1 MGSTKGRSSRT
12 HCAATRRDRVYLP
25 DLDVFRRAVPDRNLE
40 TIMQFVDEFR
50 NPEVIRKTVDEIGRI
65 ADPKRHYRF
74 MEVCGG
80 HTHAIYRFGLKDLLP
95 SNIELI
101 HGPGCPVCVLPMGRI
116 DDGLAVAQ
124 QADVIF
130 AAFGDMM
137 RVPGTHGTPLEHK
150 ARGMDV
156 RTVYSPSDALKLARL
171 NPNKHVMFFAIGFET
186 TAPSTAMTLM
196 RAKAEGLHNFSVFC
210 NHVTIIPA
218 IRAILDS
225 PDMRLDAFI
234 GPGHVSTV
242 IGCRP
247 YEWIAQNEGKP
258 IVVSGF
264 EPVDILQ
271 SIVMLLRQMKE
282 GRAEVENQYKRV
294 VPWEGNRA
302 ALKAMHEVFQLRPY
316 FEWRGLGFIS
326 QSALRL
332 RDSYAEWDAEQR
344 FYTPGLRVT
353 DPKAAQCGEVLK
365 GVLKPAQCKL
375 FGNECTPEH
384 PVGALMVSSEGSCA
398 AYYNYEHR
406 KAALVTEVAS
416 AF

>member
-1 MGSTKGRSSRT
+1 MK
-12 HCAATRRDRVYLP
+12 
-25 DLDVFRRAVPDRNLE
+25 F
-40 TIMQFVDEFR
+40 IDEFR
-50 NPEVIRKTVDEIGRI
+50 DPELITRAAAEIRRL
-65 ADPKRHYRF
+65 ADPARHYRM

-80 HTHAIYRFGLKDLLP
+80 HTHAIYRFGLKGLLP
-95 SNIELI
+95 PNVELI

-116 DDGLAVAQ
+116 DDGLGIAEQ
-124 QADVIF
+124 SGVIF
-130 AAFGDMM
+130 TAFGDMM
-137 RVPGTHGTPLEHK
+137 RVPGTHGSPLEYK
-150 ARGMDV
+150 ARGLDM
-156 RTVYSPSDALKLARL
+156 RIVYSPADALKLARA
-171 NPNKHVMFFAIGFET
+171 NPDRHVMFFAIGFET
-186 TAPSTAMTLM
+186 TAPSTALTLL
-196 RAKAEGLHNFSVFC
+196 RARAEGIQNFSVFC
-210 NHVTIIPA
+210 NHVMILPA

-225 PDMRLDAFI
+225 PDMRIDAFV

-247 YEWIAQNEGKP
+247 YEWIAKGELKP

-264 EPVDILQ
+264 EPLDILQ
-271 SIVMLLRQMKE
+271 SIVMLLAQLKE

-302 ALKAMHEVFQLRPY
+302 ALKAMAEVFEVRPY

-326 QSALRL
+326 QSALRI
-332 RDSYAEWDAEQR
+332 RESFAEFDAERR
-344 FYTPGLRVT
+344 FTTPGVRVT

-398 AYYNYEHR
+398 AHFQYER
-406 KAALVTEVAS
+406 PVQYAQLS
-416 AF
+416 A

>member
-1 MGSTKGRSSRT
+1 MR
-12 HCAATRRDRVYLP
+12 Y
-25 DLDVFRRAVPDRNLE
+25 
-40 TIMQFVDEFR
+40 VDEFR
-50 NPEVIRKTVDEIGRI
+50 EPELIARTADEIRRL

-80 HTHAIYRFGLKDLLP
+80 HTHSIYRFGLADLLP
-95 SNIELI
+95 SNIELV

-116 DDGLAVAQ
+116 DDGLSMAEQ
-124 QADVIF
+124 PGVIF
-130 AAFGDMM
+130 TAFGDMM
-137 RVPGTHGTPLEHK
+137 RVPGTRGSPLEYK

-156 RTVYSPSDALKLARL
+156 RIVYSPSDALKLARC
-171 NPNKHVMFFAIGFET
+171 NPGKHVMFFAIGFET
-186 TAPSTAMTLM
+186 TAPSTALTLM
-196 RAKAEGLHNFSVFC
+196 RAKAQGIRNFSVFC

-218 IRAILDS
+218 IRAVLDS
-225 PDMRLDAFI
+225 PDMRIDAFI

-247 YEWIAQNEGKP
+247 YAWIASNEEKP
-258 IVVSGF
+258 IVVAGF
-264 EPVDILQ
+264 EPLDVLQ
-271 SIVMLLRQMKE
+271 SIVMLLRQLNQNQKK
-282 GRAEVENQYKRV
+282 VENQYQRA

-302 ALKAMHEVFQLRPY
+302 ALKAMADVFELRPY

-326 QSALRL
+326 QSALRI
-332 RDSYAEWDAEQR
+332 RESYAEWDAERR
-344 FYTPGLRVT
+344 FSVPGVRVT

-375 FGNECTPEH
+375 FGKECTPEQ

-406 KAALVTEVAS
+406 KRQALTNLSLTA
-416 AF
+416 

>member
-1 MGSTKGRSSRT
+1 MK
-12 HCAATRRDRVYLP
+12 
-25 DLDVFRRAVPDRNLE
+25 
-40 TIMQFVDEFR
+40 FVDEFR
-50 NPEVIRKTVDEIGRI
+50 DAEVITRTADEIRRL
-65 ADPKRHYRF
+65 ADPGRHYRL

-95 SNIELI
+95 PNIELI

-116 DDGLAVAQ
+116 DDGLNLA
-124 QADVIF
+124 ADPKVMF

-137 RVPGTHGTPLEHK
+137 RVPGAQGSPLEHK

-156 RTVYSPSDALKLARL
+156 RIVYSPTDALKLAR
-171 NPNKHVMFFAIGFET
+171 NHPDRHVMFFAIGFET
-186 TAPSTAMTLM
+186 TAPSTALTLL
-196 RAKAEGLHNFSVFC
+196 RARAEGLRNFSVFC

-225 PDMRLDAFI
+225 PDMRLDGFI

-247 YEWIAQNEGKP
+247 YEWIARDQGKP

-264 EPVDILQ
+264 EPLDLLQ
-271 SIVMLLRQMKE
+271 SIVMLLRQLKE
-282 GRAEVENQYKRV
+282 GRAVVENQYKRV

-302 ALKAMHEVFQLRPY
+302 ALAAMAEVFQLRPF

-326 QSALRL
+326 QSALRI
-332 RDSYAEWDAEQR
+332 RESFAPWDAEAI
-344 FYTPGLRVT
+344 FPVAGVRVT

-365 GVLKPAQCKL
+365 GVLKPVQCKL
-375 FGNECTPEH
+375 FGRECTPEH

-406 KAALVTEVAS
+406 KAAALTSLAAPV
-416 AF
+416 

>member
-1 MGSTKGRSSRT
+1 MR
-12 HCAATRRDRVYLP
+12 
-25 DLDVFRRAVPDRNLE
+25 
-40 TIMQFVDEFR
+40 FVDEFR
-50 NPEVIRKTVDEIGRI
+50 EPELIAKTAQEIRRLT
-65 ADPKRHYRF
+65 DPGRHYRL

-95 SNIELI
+95 PNIELI

-116 DDGLAVAQ
+116 DDGLSMTEQ
-124 QADVIF
+124 PDVIF
-130 AAFGDMM
+130 TAFGDMM
-137 RVPGTHGTPLEHK
+137 RVPGTHGSPLEYK
-150 ARGMDV
+150 ARGADV
-156 RTVYSPSDALKLARL
+156 RIVYSPADALKLAQN
-171 NPNKHVMFFAIGFET
+171 NPDRHVMFFAIGFET
-186 TAPSTAMTLM
+186 TAPSTALTLL
-196 RAKAEGLHNFSVFC
+196 RARAQNIRNFSVFC

-247 YEWIAQNEGKP
+247 YEWIARHERKP

-264 EPVDILQ
+264 EPLDMLE
-271 SIVMLLRQMKE
+271 SIVMLLRQLKE
-282 GRAEVENQYKRV
+282 GRVEVENQYKRV

-302 ALKAMHEVFQLRPY
+302 ALKAMAEVFQLRPY
-316 FEWRGLGFIS
+316 FEWRGMGFIS

-332 RDSYAEWDAEQR
+332 RDSFAEFDAEQR
-344 FYTPGLRVT
+344 FHVPGVRVT

-375 FGNECTPEH
+375 FGNECTPEQ

-406 KAALVTEVAS
+406 KAALTSLTMTVPA
-416 AF
+416 AAL

>member
-1 MGSTKGRSSRT
+1 MR
-12 HCAATRRDRVYLP
+12 
-25 DLDVFRRAVPDRNLE
+25 
-40 TIMQFVDEFR
+40 FVDEFR
-50 NPEVIRKTVDEIGRI
+50 QPELITRTAEEIARL
-65 ADPKRHYRF
+65 ADPDRHYRL

-80 HTHAIYRFGLKDLLP
+80 HTHAVYRFGLMDLLP
-95 SNIELI
+95 PNIELV

-116 DDGLAVAQ
+116 DDGLSIAE
-124 QADVIF
+124 DPNVIF

-137 RVPGTHGTPLEHK
+137 RVPGTKGSPLEYK

-156 RTVYSPSDALKLARL
+156 RIVYSPLDALKLARN
-171 NPNKHVMFFAIGFET
+171 NPDRHLMFFAIGFET
-186 TAPSTAMTLM
+186 TAPSTALTLM
-196 RAKAEGLHNFSVFC
+196 RAKAEGIPNFSVFS

-225 PDMRLDAFI
+225 PDMRIDAFI

-247 YEWIAQNEGKP
+247 YGWIASDAQKP
-258 IVVSGF
+258 IAVSGF
-264 EPVDILQ
+264 EPLDVLQ
-271 SIVMLLRQMKE
+271 SIVMILRQLKA
-282 GRAEVENQYKRV
+282 GQAIVENNYKRV

-302 ALKAMHEVFQLRPY
+302 ALKAIGEVFEIRPY

-332 RDSYAEWDAEQR
+332 KESYAQWDAEKR
-344 FYTPGLRVT
+344 FSIPGIRVT

-375 FGNECTPEH
+375 FGKECTPEH

-398 AYYNYEHR
+398 AYYSYAMR
-406 KAALVTEVAS
+406 KTPELVQVT
-416 AF
+416 

>member
-1 MGSTKGRSSRT
+1 VK
-12 HCAATRRDRVYLP
+12 
-25 DLDVFRRAVPDRNLE
+25 
-40 TIMQFVDEFR
+40 FVDEFR
-50 NPEVIRKTVDEIGRI
+50 DSDLIAKTCEEIRRLVDPDR
-65 ADPKRHYRF
+65 PYRL

-80 HTHAIYRFGLKDLLP
+80 HTHAIYRFGLKDVLP
-95 SNIELI
+95 ANIELI

-116 DDGLAVAQ
+116 DDGLALAGRPE
-124 QADVIF
+124 VIF

-137 RVPGTHGTPLEHK
+137 RVPGAHGSPLEHK
-150 ARGMDV
+150 ARGLDV
-156 RTVYSPSDALKLARL
+156 RIVYSPTDALKLARA
-171 NPNKHVMFFAIGFET
+171 NPDRHVMFFAIGFET
-186 TAPSTAMTLM
+186 TAPSTALTLM
-196 RAKAEGLHNFSVFC
+196 RARAEGIENFSVFC

-225 PDMRLDAFI
+225 PDMRLDGFI

-247 YEWIAQNEGKP
+247 YEWIAKGEGKP

-264 EPVDILQ
+264 EPVDLLQ
-271 SIVMLLRQMKE
+271 AIMMLLRQLRQ
-282 GRAEVENQYKRV
+282 GRAEVENQYTRV

-302 ALKAMHEVFQLRPY
+302 ALAAMAEVFELRPY

-326 QSALRL
+326 QSALRIN
-332 RDSYAEWDAEQR
+332 DAYARWDAER
-344 FYTPGLRVT
+344 VFSVAGVRVT

-365 GVLKPAQCKL
+365 GVLKPAHCKL
-375 FGNECTPEH
+375 FGKECTPEH

-406 KAALVTEVAS
+406 KATAS
-416 AF
+416 LRILTPA